1 MDFLKEIAQLLPRNK
16 LKAIETLNLH
26 EDSDSKLAALYDLV
40 FKGEVRTDE
49 EAEQILYPGKGEDK
63 PSGYR
68 KLKNKLYRKL
78 INSLVLSDLN
88 KASYSDRKSA
98 YYQCY
103 KEWAALR
110 ILLAKN
116 AWTATVEIAERILK
130 YSIKYEFTE
139 LTLDLL
145 GILRLHYGTRLG
157 DLKRFEE
164 YKQLFLHY
172 EPLYLAENKAELLYT
187 ELVSHY
193 VNNKSAKTN
202 LLEKAEIALSE
213 LSDSLRRYTSYRLHL
228 YGGMIRLMISSSV
241 NDHEQ
246 TISTC
251 EDLIRFFEQKPY
263 HAETPLQVAYYQK
276 FVCHCQ
282 LRQFEQGR
290 CAAEQCL
297 SLIEEGTVNWFKY
310 YEMYFILATR
320 TDNYS
325 EALGM
330 FSKVSNHQRF
340 EYLSPN
346 SIEVWHIYEA
356 YLHLLAEC
364 GQLPPLKENPV
375 RKGFRLGRFLNEAV
389 IYSKDKAGINIAV
402 IIFQICY
409 LLAKGQTGDVIDKAE
424 AIEKYCR
431 RHLSEANTLCYSY
444 FIRALLARAVT
455 GSLDDRKGEFQ
466 HAKVKALKTLALEA
480 NKNMAASHDCQIEI
494 IPFEK
499 LWAMVDHV
507 LSLRSTMQKH
517 IFDNKNITHHEH

>member
-1 MDFLKEIAQLLPRNK
+1 MEIAQLLTRNK
-16 LKAIETLNLH
+16 LKAIETLDLH
-26 EDSDSKLAALYDLV
+26 GGSDSKLAALYEIV
-40 FKGEVRTDE
+40 FKGEVRTDQ
-49 EAEQILYPGKGEDK
+49 EAEQILYHGADNT
-63 PSGYR
+63 SGYR

-78 INSLVLSDLN
+78 INSLVLADLN
-88 KASYSDRKSA
+88 MASYSDRKSA

-116 AWTATVEIAERILK
+116 AWTSSVEIAERILK

-172 EPLYLAENKAELLYT
+172 EPLYIAENKAELLYT

-193 VNNKSAKTN
+193 LNDKSTKTN
-202 LLEKAEIALSE
+202 LQEKAEIALSE

-228 YGGMIRLMISSSV
+228 YGGMIRLMISSTV

-251 EDLIRFFEQKPY
+251 EDLIRFFGQKPY
-263 HAETPLQVAYYQK
+263 RAETPLQVAYYQK

-282 LRQFEQGR
+282 LRQFEHGR
-290 CAAEQCL
+290 SAAEQCL
-297 SLIEEGTVNWFKY
+297 SLIEEGTVNWFKH
-310 YEMYFILATR
+310 YEMYFILAMHTA
-320 TDNYS
+320 NYS

-330 FSKVSNHQRF
+330 FCKVSNHRHF
-340 EYLSPN
+340 DHLPPN

-356 YLHLLAEC
+356 YLHLLAEL
-364 GQLPPLKENPV
+364 GQLPPLKENSTL
-375 RKGFRLGRFLNEAV
+375 KEFRFGRFLNEAV
-389 IYSKDKAGINIAV
+389 IYSKDKAGLNISI

-409 LLAKGQTGDVIDKAE
+409 LIAKGQTGDVIDKAE
-424 AIEKYCR
+424 AIEKYCH
-431 RHLSEANTLCYSY
+431 RHLSEAQTLRSFY
-444 FIRALLARAVT
+444 FIRALLALAAA
-455 GSLDDRKGEFQ
+455 GNLNEDKRKCQ
-466 HAKVKALKTLALEA
+466 KAQALKALALDKYE
-480 NKNMAASHDCQIEI
+480 NVAASQDCQIEI
-494 IPFEK
+494 IPFEE

-507 LSLRSTMQKH
+507 LQLRH
-517 IFDNKNITHHEH
+517 L